1 MVQEFNKTIMVVE
14 DEENIASIIKS
25 SLEAAGFKVVT
36 ALMSD
41 QAYQY
46 LKDVDHVDGVW
57 LDHYL
62 LGLSGLDFVK
72 KIRADNEWQHLPI
85 FVISNSEDEEM
96 KKEYL
101 QLGIINYYTKA
112 DNELGSIVKEVA
124 KYFKDVK

>member
-1 MVQEFNKTIMVVE
+1 MTKDLNKTILVIE

-41 QAYQY
+41 QGYQY
-46 LKDVDHVDGVW
+46 LKDVDHVDGIW

-72 KIRADNEWQHLPI
+72 KIRVDKDWNHLPI
-85 FVISNSEDEEM
+85 FVISNSEDPEM
-96 KKEYL
+96 KKEY
-101 QLGIINYYTKA
+101 QEMGIIKYYTKA
-112 DNELGSIVKEVA
+112 DNDLGDIVKEIA
-124 KYFKDVK
+124 KYFKEEK